1 MGLRGSFRSRTM
13 LHNVADQPECWP
25 SLPLDSWK
33 DTYATLHMWT
43 QMVGKVRLRLTP
55 LMNHWWNV
63 PLYVAARGL
72 TTSSSVG
79 FWPGGGAVK
88 DAAFYSY
95 MAPEP
100 QGFKDAP
107 VRPNAAHYEKQLGEF
122 LLLYEEVRKAESP
135 TSSLLEFCQSTY

>member
-1 MGLRGSFRSRTM
+1 MTREAYS
-13 LHNVADQPECWP
+13 HEV
-25 SLPLDSWK
+25 
-33 DTYATLHMWT
+33 
-43 QMVGKVRLRLTP
+43 
-55 LMNHWWNV
+55 
-63 PLYVAARGL
+63 
-72 TTSSSVG
+72 SSVG

-135 TSSLLEFCQSTY
+135 TSSLLEFCQSTYEAGASLGDWDREALER